1 MPVQRANCAVVH
13 ADFEEEVSVTAAKKS
28 LRDAKGVRLMSRD
41 EEYPTLECVVGTDE
55 VFVGRLRQ
63 DIVFQNGL
71 TMWIAADNLRKGSAL
86 NAVQIAELV

>member
-1 MPVQRANCAVVH
+1 
-13 ADFEEEVSVTAAKKS
+13 
-28 LRDAKGVRLMSRD
+28 MSHD
-41 EEYPTLECVVGTDE
+41 EEYPTVECVLDADE

-63 DIVFQNGL
+63 DIAFKNGL